1 MDAASI
7 VTQMQCIQT
16 ALYRVKNINRYL
28 GDVRLGADSIKN
40 ETEGLRDEIRD
51 ALSNIEQVIHT
62 QSSKDQ
68 RVEAAKQATVSFYF
82 EGLGSGVGST

>member
-1 MDAASI
+1 MRARSPEVDEASI
-7 VTQMQCIQT
+7 VAQMQRIRT
-16 ALYRVKNINRYL
+16 ALDRVKNINRYL
-28 GDVRLGADSIKN
+28 GGVRSGADSIKN

-68 RVEAAKQATVSFYF
+68 RVEAA
-82 EGLGSGVGST
+82 